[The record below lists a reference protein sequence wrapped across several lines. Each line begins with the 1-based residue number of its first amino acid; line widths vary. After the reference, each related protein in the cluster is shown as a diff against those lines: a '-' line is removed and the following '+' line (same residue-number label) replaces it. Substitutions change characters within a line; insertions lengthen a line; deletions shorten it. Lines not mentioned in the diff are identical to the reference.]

1 LSTTAHPGHERLGLI
16 DALKAIGSQLIV
28 WHHLAFYGPMA
39 DVVAAWAPGTIEALA
54 RHARLAVQVFL
65 VVAGFLAA
73 RQFAPGGRLA
83 LTGSTMAAVLD
94 RYLRL
99 VLPYAVALVI
109 TVGCTAF
116 ARRWLDHHSLPDPV
130 DAWQLIAHL
139 LLLQDLLDIEAL
151 SAGVWYLAID
161 LQLFALLLGLLHVAA
176 WIERRREAAWPV
188 APWLVLA
195 LLTASLFVFNRDA
208 DWDVAAPY
216 FFASYGLGVLAAWWA
231 PPPGAATGGMEQP
244 GRLPGAWLWMTL
256 AVVATALALT
266 IDFRARIALAAA
278 IALAILA
285 QPGRGSRL
293 PAICRPIVEPVIEM
307 ASRISY
313 SLFLVHFGVCLVVN
327 ALFTSLLPATVPV
340 QALGL
345 VVAWITS
352 VLAAWLLHQHVERPA
367 LRWVAARTR
376 RVGSALR
383 AG

>member
-1 LSTTAHPGHERLGLI
+1 LSAAARSGGERLGLI

-39 DVVAAWAPGTIEALA
+39 DVVAAWAPGTIDALA

-73 RQFAPGGRLA
+73 RQLAPRGRLA
-83 LTGSTMAAVLD
+83 LAGSSAAAVLD

-130 DAWQLIAHL
+130 EAWPLIAHL
-139 LLLQDLLDIEAL
+139 LLLQDLLDIDAL

-161 LQLFALLLGLLHVAA
+161 LQLFALLLGLLQVAA
-176 WIERRREAAWPV
+176 WIERRRVVTWPM
-188 APWLVLA
+188 APWLVL
-195 LLTASLFVFNRDA
+195 LLVAASLFVFNRDA

-216 FFASYGLGVLAAWWA
+216 FFASYGLGVLAAWWS
-231 PPPGAATGGMEQP
+231 PSVDAADAEKTVP
-244 GRLPGAWLWMTL
+244 NRLLPGAGLWMAL
-256 AVVATALALT
+256 AMAATALALI
-266 IDFRARIALAAA
+266 IDFRSRIALAAA
-278 IALAILA
+278 IALVIMLLLRR
-285 QPGRGSRL
+285 PTGL
-293 PAICRPIVEPVIEM
+293 PAACRPIVEM

-345 VVAWITS
+345 VVAWVAS
-352 VLAAWLLHQHVERPA
+352 VVAAWSLYRHVERPA
-367 LRWVAARTR
+367 LRWIARRMRPAA
-376 RVGSALR
+376 SALR
-383 AG
+383 VG